1 MSVESLTCPLTS
13 ASRRNFSTF
22 LLLISLVAA
31 SISNLSAQ
39 EEPFPVNWEGTWSGK
54 LEIYYQNQLRQ
65 SVPMELSIRPIDS
78 MRWEYQTIYS
88 PSKNPVEKAY
98 ELVAQSPERGQYI
111 IDEKNGILLQAQYQE
126 GCLYSA
132 FEVMGNHLQSRIC
145 LRDGNLHYEIVS
157 GPASPAKTTG
167 DVVMGSDTIPPV
179 QVFSRPSVQ
188 RAILKKVTSP

>member
-1 MSVESLTCPLTS
+1 MSVKHFACLLPHALRINLLTYPLL
-13 ASRRNFSTF
+13 FM
-22 LLLISLVAA
+22 LLATA
-31 SISNLSAQ
+31 ISNMLGQ
-39 EEPFPVNWEGTWSGK
+39 EEPFPMNWEGTWSGK